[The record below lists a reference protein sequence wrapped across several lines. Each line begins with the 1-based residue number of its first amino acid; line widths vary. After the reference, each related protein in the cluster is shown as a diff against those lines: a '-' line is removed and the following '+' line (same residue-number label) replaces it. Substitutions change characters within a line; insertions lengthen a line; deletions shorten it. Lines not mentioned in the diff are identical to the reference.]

1 MDMSTQAPA
10 PRRTAGRPL
19 RILLVDDHPAVRYGI
34 CQLLAGQAEGIT
46 VVEASEA
53 TRDTVDLARWL
64 DVAVVDYHLGDRDGL
79 WLTQQIKQLPSPPP
93 VLIYSAFADPTLAA
107 AAIVAGADGLVRK
120 TALVAELYI
129 AIRRL
134 FHGRAYFPTVP
145 RALAIALGSR
155 LEQRDRAIFWMLI
168 HGVTPAEICS
178 RLSITPA
185 ELQRRRSSM
194 VDAIAPNAVTAGL
207 SPRTHAPLAYRR
219 PRRRYPGPE

>member
-1 MDMSTQAPA
+1 MSTQAPA

-34 CQLLAGQAEGIT
+34 CQLLSGQDEGIT
-46 VVEASEA
+46 IVEAGAA
-53 TRDTVDLARWL
+53 TRETVDLARWL

-79 WLTQQIKQLPSPPP
+79 WLTQQIKRLSSPPP

-120 TALVAELYI
+120 TAVAAELYI

-155 LEQRDRAIFWMLI
+155 LERRERAIFWMLI
-168 HGVTPAEICS
+168 QGVGPQEICS
-178 RLSITPA
+178 QLSITSA
-185 ELQRRRSSM
+185 ELQRHRSSM
-194 VDAIAPNAVTAGL
+194 VDAIAPHAGVASLTA
-207 SPRTHAPLAYRR
+207 RTSAPLDYRR
-219 PRRRYPGPE
+219 PRRRYPGA